1 MNDITEMLI
10 DSTNRIM
17 KDICTKE
24 LVNESEKGRWAADLW
39 DMLAGSGMITVAIP
53 EVRGG
58 NGGEYT
64 DALSILRLAGK
75 YSAPIPLAE
84 TYVANWLLNQLG
96 ADISEEPLTI
106 ALPSRN
112 ELFSFKENKDGWI
125 ISGKASS
132 VPWARFAKQ
141 VLVIGK
147 TESEHALALI
157 KPEYGEIAFRQN
169 LAGEARDTITFESV
183 FMENC
188 EVIPIDLDWVMK
200 QLRYSLA
207 VTRIVLMAGAL
218 ERVLELTGKYS
229 SERNQFGRPIHRFQ
243 AIQQQ
248 LALLAGEYVAAGV
261 ASDYAVDAFQKGQL
275 SKEIIM
281 AKIRINEAAGNAA
294 TLSHQIH
301 GAIGFTY
308 EHILHQNTRRLW
320 SWRDEFGTETE
331 WGMELA
337 EQIMEKGQ
345 TGIWSFL
352 TDK

>member
-1 MNDITEMLI
+1 
-10 DSTNRIM
+10 
-17 KDICTKE
+17 
-24 LVNESEKGRWAADLW
+24 
-39 DMLAGSGMITVAIP
+39 
-53 EVRGG
+53 
-58 NGGEYT
+58 
-64 DALSILRLAGK
+64 
-75 YSAPIPLAE
+75 
-84 TYVANWLLNQLG
+84 
-96 ADISEEPLTI
+96 
-106 ALPSRN
+106 
-112 ELFSFKENKDGWI
+112 
-125 ISGKASS
+125 
-132 VPWARFAKQ
+132 
-141 VLVIGK
+141 
-147 TESEHALALI
+147 
-157 KPEYGEIAFRQN
+157 
-169 LAGEARDTITFESV
+169 AGEARDTITFESV

-320 SWRDEFGTETE
+320 SWR
-331 WGMELA
+331 
-337 EQIMEKGQ
+337 
-345 TGIWSFL
+345 
-352 TDK
+352 